1 MVIKFAEKLKS
12 LRDEQGLF
20 QRDLAKNM
28 GLTQP
33 AIAKYES
40 GDREPDLDT
49 LIAFAKYFKVS
60 TDYLLGLED

>member
-1 MVIKFAEKLKS
+1 MKNKFAEKLKS
-12 LRDEQGLF
+12 LREEQRLF

-60 TDYLLGLED
+60 TDFLLGLED

>member
-1 MVIKFAEKLKS
+1 MVVKFAEKLKS

-33 AIAKYES
+33 TIAKYES